1 MTEPKSIAEL
11 FVSRITKTPDT
22 EAYRYPIGNEWKSL
36 TWAEA
41 GQRVR
46 NISAGLM
53 SMGIESEQRVG
64 VLSSTRVEWI
74 LADLGILCA
83 AGVAT
88 TVYPSNTAEECAYI
102 LIDSDTTMIFAENRS
117 QIEKLNSVKDQLPQ
131 LTTAFLIEGDVDGL
145 GDWVMT
151 LAELE
156 DLGAKYN
163 KEHPSAFAER
173 CQVPQPDH
181 LATLIYTSGTTGKPK
196 GVELLH
202 SCWTYTAV
210 AMKEIGVIS
219 PGDLQYLWL
228 PLSHSFGKVLEVGQI
243 AIGFPTAVDGRIP
256 KLIDN
261 LAVIQPTF
269 MAAAPRIFEK
279 VYNKIIGK
287 AQATGGLKLKIF
299 RWAVTVGRQVSKL
312 KQQRK
317 EPSGLLA
324 IKAKIA
330 DRLVFSKIRDTFGG
344 RLRFFIS
351 GSAPLSRDIAEFF
364 HATGILILEGYGLTE
379 TSAATF
385 VNRPATFEFGSVGEA
400 LPGTEIKIA
409 PEDGEILLR
418 GPGVMRGYRNLP
430 EVTAEVFTEDGWFK
444 TGDIGELSESGI
456 LKITDRKKDLIK
468 TSGGK
473 YVAPQA
479 LEGQLKAICPYV
491 SQVIVHGD
499 KRNYCTA
506 LITLDEESIGG
517 WAKENGLGGKSYAE
531 IATSDAAKTM
541 IQGYIDKLNAGLARY
556 ETIKKFSI
564 LKADLTIENGDLTPS
579 LKVKR
584 KAVEK
589 KHMATLDSMYEGAIA
604 GL

>member
-1 MTEPKSIAEL
+1 M
-11 FVSRITKTPDT
+11 
-22 EAYRYPIGNEWKSL
+22 
-36 TWAEA
+36 
-41 GQRVR
+41 
-46 NISAGLM
+46 
-53 SMGIESEQRVG
+53 
-64 VLSSTRVEWI
+64 
-74 LADLGILCA
+74 
-83 AGVAT
+83 
-88 TVYPSNTAEECAYI
+88 
-102 LIDSDTTMIFAENRS
+102 
-117 QIEKLNSVKDQLPQ
+117 
-131 LTTAFLIEGDVDGL
+131 
-145 GDWVMT
+145 
-151 LAELE
+151 
-156 DLGAKYN
+156 
-163 KEHPSAFAER
+163 
-173 CQVPQPDH
+173 
-181 LATLIYTSGTTGKPK
+181 
-196 GVELLH
+196 
-202 SCWTYTAV
+202 
-210 AMKEIGVIS
+210 IS
-219 PGDLQYLWL
+219 PNDLQYLWL

-261 LAVIQPTF
+261 LAVVRPTF

-287 AQATGGLKLKIF
+287 AQAAGGLKLKIF
-299 RWAVTVGRQVSKL
+299 RWAVSVGREVSKL
-312 KQQRK
+312 KQKRK

-364 HATGILILEGYGLTE
+364 HAAGILILEGYGLTE

-418 GPGVMRGYRNLP
+418 GPGVMRGYHNLP

-517 WAKENGLGGKSYAE
+517 WAKENGLAGKSYAE

-564 LKADLTIENGDLTPS
+564 LKADLTIESGDLTPS